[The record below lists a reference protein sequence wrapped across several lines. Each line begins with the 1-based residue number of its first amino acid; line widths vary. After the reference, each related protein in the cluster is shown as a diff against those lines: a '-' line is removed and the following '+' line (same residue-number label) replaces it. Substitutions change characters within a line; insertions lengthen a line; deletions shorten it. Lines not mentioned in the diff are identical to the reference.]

1 MDDEF
6 SAWAAGAEAALLR
19 SAYLLTG
26 DLHRAEDLVQEAL
39 VKVALRW
46 RRLRSGHPTAYARRV
61 IARDHVSLWRRR
73 GREVP
78 VAEPVAA
85 DPAVST
91 DPDAVLVVQ
100 RALARLTPAQRAV
113 VVLRHFEDLTERE
126 TAEVLGVAVGTV
138 KSQNASALARLRTGA
153 PELLDLVRPTGRGEA
168 AATEARR
175 RRTQQRV
182 VGGAAL
188 AVVLIVLLGVLV
200 TRQGGEGEPPPV
212 APTTGTT
219 ETAAET
225 ATDARVDSWDPFTL
239 ADAPVR
245 PSLLPER
252 IEPPASAVS
261 VGDEPLGRALLA
273 WTAPNRDVLLLGE
286 GNQWRTVPGTE
297 GKVATALSYDGRR
310 LALST
315 DAGLQVLDVTTGDD
329 VVLPWPDPIAA
340 PWDSPPQ
347 LRWLPGGE
355 EIAVLHWRDTWVL
368 GLDGSS
374 RKPPWGSSYGAGLG
388 IDPRPGGEVV
398 EQPEAYGGFD
408 VWQGSDEVRS
418 LPSNYW
424 TNSVVTG
431 YGRVAVV
438 GAGTRLPLE
447 STGPIL
453 LDADSGDLV
462 AAAMAPDPDSAYG
475 DGHHLT
481 VVDVLDADTVLLR
494 AAPAGYAS
502 TQPDDETWYLAVWH
516 ADTGAFERLASG
528 PADLASASVAVGPLT
543 DP

>member
-6 SAWAAGAEAALLR
+6 SAWAAGAEAPLLR

-46 RRLRSGHPTAYARRV
+46 RRLRAGHPTAYARQV

-138 KSQNASALARLRTGA
+138 KSQNSAALARLRTGA

-200 TRQGGEGEPPPV
+200 ARQGGDAEPPPV
-212 APTTGTT
+212 APTTGST
-219 ETAAET
+219 ETET

-245 PSLLPER
+245 PSPLPAR
-252 IEPPASAVS
+252 IEPPASAPS
-261 VGDEPLGRALLA
+261 ISREPLDRALLA
-273 WTAPNRDVLLLGE
+273 WTAPNRDVLLLGDD
-286 GNQWRTVPGTE
+286 NRWRSVPDTD
-297 GKVATALSYDGRR
+297 GKVATALAYDGRR

-315 DAGLQVLDVTTGDD
+315 DAGLRVVDVTTGED
-329 VVLPWPDPIAA
+329 VVLPWPDPIAP
-340 PWDSPPQ
+340 PWDSPPS

-355 EIAVLHWRDTWVL
+355 ELAVLHWRDTWVL

-374 RKPPWGSSYGAGLG
+374 RRPPWGSSYGGGLG

-398 EQPEAYGGFD
+398 EQPEAFGGFD
-408 VWQGSDEVRS
+408 VWQGDSEVRS
-418 LPSNYW
+418 LLSSFW
-424 TNSVVTG
+424 TNSVATG

-438 GAGTRLPLE
+438 GSGTQLPLE
-447 STGPIL
+447 TTGPIL
-453 LDADSGDLV
+453 LDGDSGDLV
-462 AAAMAPDPDSAYG
+462 AAAVAPDPGSAYG

-481 VVDVLDADTVLLR
+481 VVDLLDVDTVLVR
-494 AAPAGYAS
+494 AAPAGYRS
-502 TQPDDETWYLAVWH
+502 TQTGDGTWYLAAWH
-516 ADTGAFERLASG
+516 ADTGTFERLTSGSEALREASI
-528 PADLASASVAVGPLT
+528 AVGALA